1 MTSSARNSPVNM
13 PSVLL
18 TRAFRP
24 SSSPLVGS
32 IIARNTQFTRMTT
45 ITMASNRGCS
55 DSVMHSFLMG
65 LSTLKKPK
73 ASSAYSLLRSKG
85 GGLGFPLSL
94 TVSPPSSSAAPSR
107 TIPFTSSSSTASSFA
122 SAGDVGTSSPP
133 PPAAGA
139 SVPARHQARGRSDG
153 FMAGARGRT

>member
-1 MTSSARNSPVNM
+1 MNM

-32 IIARNTQFTRMTT
+32 IIARNMQFTRMT

-65 LSTLKKPK
+65 LSTLRKPK

-122 SAGDVGTSSPP
+122 SAGDVGASSPP

-139 SVPARHQARGRSDG
+139 SVPARHQTRGRLDG